1 MELHRLSTMKPHDP
15 KLFNELYKKTE
26 RLRKSLVY
34 QIDASRFGVTQD
46 EVLSWFDDK
55 FLFVFNKYVD
65 KKNPDILLGFLI
77 NSLKVFKLKILRR
90 SYQDNNSVNLNSIS
104 IEDLA
109 VFNITDQTEENNKEL
124 LLNVVMEFMQNN
136 LSEGAYELL
145 QLQLNPPLYI
155 TSKLSKPNIKIPPK
169 LILEFTGLEVTFENM
184 DVINSLRRE
193 IHQAVETARYHFKDF
208 ILA

>member
-1 MELHRLSTMKPHDP
+1 MELHRLTPMKPHDP
-15 KLFNELYKKTE
+15 KLFNDLYKKTE

-46 EVLSWFDDK
+46 EILSWFDDK

-65 KKNPDILLGFLI
+65 QKNPDVLLGFII

-109 VFNITDQTEENNKEL
+109 VFNITDVKEEDNKEL
-124 LLNVVMEFMQNN
+124 LLNVVMGFMQNH

-145 QLQLNPPLYI
+145 QLQLNPPLFI
-155 TSKLSKPNIKIPPK
+155 TSKLSKPGIKIPAK
-169 LILEFTGLEVTFENM
+169 LILEFMGL
-184 DVINSLRRE
+184 
-193 IHQAVETARYHFKDF
+193 
-208 ILA
+208 